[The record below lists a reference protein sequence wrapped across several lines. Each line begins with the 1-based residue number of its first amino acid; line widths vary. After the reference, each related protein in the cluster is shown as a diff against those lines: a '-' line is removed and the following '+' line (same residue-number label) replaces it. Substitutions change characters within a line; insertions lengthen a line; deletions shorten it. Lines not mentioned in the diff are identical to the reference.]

1 MYIFVRYTASLRK
14 ADRLRSLTKLHL
26 LLRER
31 PMLGGLL
38 LVAEVDAVPL
48 CLVKGLQLLLQLQQL
63 LLVLVL
69 QFVQGVLQAGTQL
82 LLLLLQA
89 VT

>member
-1 MYIFVRYTASLRK
+1 MYIFVRYTASSRK
-14 ADRLRSLTKLHL
+14 ADRLRSLAKLHL

-38 LVAEVDAVPL
+38 LVAEVDVVPL